1 MDSLIPEAAANGGP
15 KEKTCISLNPDHSVK
30 VEGLLESEKGIAKVT
45 ANHQVWI
52 GGDPV
57 EMTVSLCTPDC
68 DCFHEVKARVTDIS
82 NGIARGYYLIG
93 EGEKNKVN
101 FYLPAGACSAPACPP
116 DDK

>member
-1 MDSLIPEAAANGGP
+1 
-15 KEKTCISLNPDHSVK
+15 
-30 VEGLLESEKGIAKVT
+30 
-45 ANHQVWI
+45 
-52 GGDPV
+52 
-57 EMTVSLCTPDC
+57 MTVSLCTPDC